1 MKRYI
6 TYIIIFFCAVFV
18 IDRAVGVVCD
28 YLYSH
33 AKGGDTKHTYD
44 VFNNVTADI
53 IILGSSRA
61 LHHYVPS
68 IIEDST
74 GLSCYNCAS
83 DNQGIINMFGRY
95 KMIAKR
101 KKPKYVI
108 CEILPSLDIFKD
120 VDDIKYLNSFKPFRD
135 NPELAEIIKDYS
147 PLEYFKTNSHIYRYN
162 TSIFQILKDYTTSGR
177 IYAGKGFSP
186 SNGKMNYTPERHKEI
201 IGEVDTFKVRYIH
214 KLIEA
219 TKKDNVDLILSA
231 SPLYGAETDGSYVLL
246 KEICKE
252 KQIPFITF
260 YTDSS
265 LNRNKKFFKD
275 RAHLNKTGAYE
286 YTKTFIKAIKP
297 IFNRNNNL

>member
-1 MKRYI
+1 MKRFI

-18 IDRAVGVVCD
+18 IDRAIGVVCD

-61 LHHYVPS
+61 VHHYVPT

-74 GLSCYNCAS
+74 GLSCYNCAY
-83 DNQGIINMFGRY
+83 DNQGIINMYGRY

-147 PLEYFKTNSHIYRYN
+147 PIEYFKTNSYIYRYN
-162 TSIFQILKDYTTSGR
+162 TSIFQIFKNYTEHGR
-177 IYAGKGFSP
+177 IYEGKGFSP
-186 SNGKMNYTPERHKEI
+186 NKGKMNYTPEPHKEI
-201 IGEVDTFKVRYIH
+201 IGKVDSFKVKYIH

-219 TKKDNVDLILSA
+219 TRKDNVKLFFTA
-231 SPLYGAETDGSYVLL
+231 SPRYGADT
-246 KEICKE
+246 
-252 KQIPFITF
+252 KQRDF
-260 YTDSS
+260 
-265 LNRNKKFFKD
+265 
-275 RAHLNKTGAYE
+275 
-286 YTKTFIKAIKP
+286 
-297 IFNRNNNL
+297 

>member
-6 TYIIIFFCAVFV
+6 TYIIIFYSAVFV
-18 IDRAVGVVCD
+18 VDRTVGFACD

-74 GLSCYNCAS
+74 GLSCYNCAC
-83 DNQGIINMFGRY
+83 DNQGIINMYGRY

-108 CEILPSLDIFKD
+108 CEILPSLDIYKD
-120 VDDIKYLNSFKPFRD
+120 VDNIKYLNSFKPFRN

-147 PLEYFKTNSHIYRYN
+147 LLEYLKTNSFIYRYN
-162 TSIFQILKDYTTSGR
+162 TYIFQLLKDYTKSAR
-177 IYAGKGFSP
+177 LYADKGFSP
-186 SNGKMNYTPERHKEI
+186 SKGRMNYNPEPYKEV
-201 IGEVDTFKVRYIH
+201 IGEVDTFKVRHIH
-214 KLIEA
+214 KLIE
-219 TKKDNVDLILSA
+219 TTQKDNVDLIFA
-231 SPLYGAETDGSYVLL
+231 VSPRYNADNDSSFKLL
-246 KEICKE
+246 KEICK
-252 KQIPFITF
+252 QNNISFISF
-260 YTDSS
+260 YNKTS
-265 LNRNKKFFKD
+265 LNTRKELFKD
-275 RAHLNKTGAYE
+275 RSHLNETGAYE
-286 YTKTFIKAIKP
+286 YTKAFVKAIKP
-297 IFNRNNNL
+297 IIK

>member
-1 MKRYI
+1 
-6 TYIIIFFCAVFV
+6 
-18 IDRAVGVVCD
+18 
-28 YLYSH
+28 
-33 AKGGDTKHTYD
+33 
-44 VFNNVTADI
+44 
-53 IILGSSRA
+53 
-61 LHHYVPS
+61 
-68 IIEDST
+68 
-74 GLSCYNCAS
+74 
-83 DNQGIINMFGRY
+83 MFGRY

>member
-18 IDRAVGVVCD
+18 VDRTVGFACD

-68 IIEDST
+68 IIEDSI
-74 GLSCYNCAS
+74 GLTCYNCAC
-83 DNQGIINMFGRY
+83 DNQGIINMYGRY

-108 CEILPSLDIFKD
+108 CEILPSLDIYKD
-120 VDDIKYLNSFKPFRD
+120 VDDIKYLNSFKPFRN

-147 PLEYFKTNSHIYRYN
+147 PLEYLKTSSSIYQYN
-162 TSIFQILKDYTTSGR
+162 TFIFQILKDYTKSAR
-177 IYAGKGFSP
+177 LYAHKGFSP
-186 SNGKMNYTPERHKEI
+186 SKGKMNYNPKPFKEAA
-201 IGEVDTFKVRYIH
+201 GEIDTLKVKYIQ
-214 KLIEA
+214 KIVEA
-219 TKKDNVDLILSA
+219 TKKDNVNLIFSA
-231 SPLYGAETDGSYVLL
+231 SPRYGVDNDYSYTLL
-246 KEICKE
+246 KDIYKE
-252 KQIPFITF
+252 HNIPFVSF
-260 YTDSS
+260 YTDTFF
-265 LNRNKKFFKD
+265 NRKPDYFKD
-275 RAHLNKTGAYE
+275 RSHLNETGAYE
-286 YTKTFIKAIKP
+286 YTKAFVKAIKP
-297 IFNRNNNL
+297 IIK

>member
-18 IDRAVGVVCD
+18 VDRTVGFACD

-44 VFNNVTADI
+44 VFNNVTADV

-74 GLSCYNCAS
+74 GLSCYNCAC
-83 DNQGIINMFGRY
+83 DNQGIINMYGRY

-135 NPELAEIIKDYS
+135 NLELAEIIKDYS
-147 PLEYFKTNSHIYRYN
+147 PIEYFKTNSYIYRYN
-162 TSIFQILKDYTTSGR
+162 TSILQILKNYTQHGR
-177 IYAGKGFSP
+177 LYEGKGFSP
-186 SNGKMNYTPERHKEI
+186 NNGKMNYTPEPHKEV
-201 IGEVDTFKVRYIH
+201 IGEIDTFKVKYIH

-219 TKKDNVDLILSA
+219 TKKDGVNLLFTS
-231 SPLYGAETDGSYVLL
+231 SPRYGADDDRSFALL
-246 KEICKE
+246 KDICK
-252 KQIPFITF
+252 KNQIPFITF

-265 LNRNKKFFKD
+265 FNRNKEFFKD
-275 RAHLNKTGAYE
+275 RSHLNKTGAYE
-286 YTKTFIKAIKP
+286 YTKTFIKVIKP
-297 IFNRNNNL
+297 IVKKENK

>member
-18 IDRAVGVVCD
+18 VDRTVGFACD

-33 AKGGDTKHTYD
+33 AKGGDSKHTYD
-44 VFNNVTADI
+44 VFNNVTADV

-74 GLSCYNCAS
+74 GFSCYNCAC
-83 DNQGIINMFGRY
+83 DNQGIINMYGRY

-108 CEILPSLDIFKD
+108 CEILPSLDIYKD

-147 PLEYFKTNSHIYRYN
+147 PLEYFKTNSYIYRYN
-162 TSIFQILKDYTTSGR
+162 TLIFQIIKDYTNSAR
-177 IYAGKGFSP
+177 PYADKGFSP
-186 SNGKMNYTPERHKEI
+186 SKGKMNYTPKQHKEI
-201 IGEVDTFKVRYIH
+201 VGEIDTFKVSYIN
-214 KLIEA
+214 KLIKA
-219 TKKDNVDLILSA
+219 TKKDKVNLLFTA
-231 SPLYGAETDGSYVLL
+231 SPLFGADADSSFVVL
-246 KEICKE
+246 KGICKE
-252 KQIPFITF
+252 EHIPFTTF
-260 YTDSS
+260 YKDTSFCKRKE
-265 LNRNKKFFKD
+265 LFKD
-275 RAHLNKTGAYE
+275 RAHLNETGAYE
-286 YTKTFIKAIKP
+286 YTQTFIKTLKQIIKAKQ
-297 IFNRNNNL
+297 

>member
-1 MKRYI
+1 MKRFI

-33 AKGGDTKHTYD
+33 AKGGDTKHAYD

-61 LHHYVPS
+61 VHHYVPS

-74 GLSCYNCAS
+74 GLSCYNCAY
-83 DNQGIINMFGRY
+83 DNQGIINMYGRY

-147 PLEYFKTNSHIYRYN
+147 PIEYFKTNSYTYRYN
-162 TSIFQILKDYTTSGR
+162 TSIFQILKDYVQTGR
-177 IYAGKGFSP
+177 YYKGKGFSP
-186 SNGKMNYTPERHKEI
+186 SKGKMNYQPEPFREVVGEI
-201 IGEVDTFKVRYIH
+201 DTLKFKYII
-214 KLIEA
+214 KLVEA
-219 TKKDNVDLILSA
+219 TQKDHVNLIFSA
-231 SPLYGAETDGSYVLL
+231 SPRFGADNDSSYTLL
-246 KEICKE
+246 KEIYK
-252 KQIPFITF
+252 KNNIPFVSF
-260 YTDSS
+260 YTDTSF
-265 LNRNKKFFKD
+265 NRNLAFFKD
-275 RAHLNKTGAYE
+275 RSHLNEDGAYE
-286 YTKTFIKAIKP
+286 YTKAFIRAIKP
-297 IFNRNNNL
+297 IIK

>member
-1 MKRYI
+1 MKKYI

-44 VFNNVTADI
+44 VINNVTADI

-74 GLSCYNCAS
+74 GLTCFNCAC
-83 DNQGIINMFGRY
+83 DNQGIINMYGRY
-95 KMIAKR
+95 KMISKR

-147 PLEYFKTNSHIYRYN
+147 PLEYFKTNSYIYRYN
-162 TSIFQILKDYTTSGR
+162 TFIFQIIKDYTNSAR
-177 IYAGKGFSP
+177 PYADKGFSP
-186 SNGKMNYTPERHKEI
+186 SKGKMNYKPEPHKEI
-201 IGEVDTFKVRYIH
+201 IGEVDTFKVKYIH

-219 TKKDNVDLILSA
+219 TKKDNVDLILAA

-252 KQIPFITF
+252 KQIPFISF

-265 LNRNKKFFKD
+265 LNVRKDLFKD
-275 RAHLNKTGAYE
+275 SAHLNETGANK
-286 YTKTFIKAIKP
+286 YTKKFISILKH
-297 IFNRNNNL
+297 LL

>member
-1 MKRYI
+1 MKRFI

-44 VFNNVTADI
+44 VFNKVTADI

-61 LHHYVPS
+61 VHHYVPT
-68 IIEDST
+68 IIEDSI
-74 GLSCYNCAS
+74 GLSCYNCAY
-83 DNQGIINMFGRY
+83 DNQGIINMYGRY

-147 PLEYFKTNSHIYRYN
+147 PIEYFKTNSYIYRYN
-162 TSIFQILKDYTTSGR
+162 TFIFQILKDYIQSGR
-177 IYAGKGFSP
+177 LYADKGFSP
-186 SNGKMNYTPERHKEI
+186 IKGRMNYNPEPYKET
-201 IGEVDTFKVRYIH
+201 IGEVDTLKVKYVY
-214 KLIEA
+214 KLVET
-219 TKKDNVDLILSA
+219 TKRDNVRLFFAA
-231 SPLYGAETDGSYVLL
+231 SPRYNAHEDLSLTII
-246 KEICKE
+246 KEISKKE
-252 KQIPFITF
+252 QIPFISF
-260 YTDSS
+260 YTDTS
-265 LNRNKKFFKD
+265 LNTNKTLFKD
-275 RAHLNKTGAYE
+275 RAHLNETGAFE
-286 YTKTFIKAIKP
+286 YTKKFVKRLKQILESY
-297 IFNRNNNL
+297 N

>member
-1 MKRYI
+1 MKRFI

-44 VFNNVTADI
+44 VFNKVTADI

-61 LHHYVPS
+61 VHHYVPT
-68 IIEDST
+68 IIEDSI
-74 GLSCYNCAS
+74 GLSCYNCAY
-83 DNQGIINMFGRY
+83 DNQGIINMYGRY

-147 PLEYFKTNSHIYRYN
+147 PIEYFKTNSYIYRYN
-162 TSIFQILKDYTTSGR
+162 TSIFQIFKNYTEHGR
-177 IYAGKGFSP
+177 IYEGKGFSP
-186 SNGKMNYTPERHKEI
+186 NKGKMNYTPEPHKEI
-201 IGEVDTFKVRYIH
+201 IGKVDSFKVKYIH

-219 TKKDNVDLILSA
+219 TKKDSVHLIFTA
-231 SPLYGAETDGSYVLL
+231 SPRYNADNDSSFALL
-246 KEICKE
+246 KDICKQ
-252 KQIPFITF
+252 KDIPFITF
-260 YTDSS
+260 YKDSC
-265 LNRNKKFFKD
+265 LNKRKELFKD
-275 RAHLNKTGAYE
+275 RSHLNSDGAYIF
-286 YTKTFIKAIKP
+286 TKEFIKPLRRILAQTSK
-297 IFNRNNNL
+297 